1 MAFTVE
7 DFQDLLQLLEQRP
20 DWRAELRRHVLDG
33 ELLDLPAIV
42 AQLGVR
48 VDQLAERMDQLAER
62 MDHLAERM
70 DELAQAQKA
79 TEQRLDAL
87 IIQVAGLTAQMA
99 VLADRVGKMGDRVGS
114 LEGEMLELRYERHAA
129 AYFGRLARKLR
140 VMDWS
145 RLADM
150 LDDAVDAGHLAE
162 AERDAVMEADLVLS
176 GKRREDRA
184 DVYFVV
190 EVSVGIGLDDVSR
203 AAERARALTKTG
215 QTALP
220 VVAGHWI
227 NHEAETAARDMGVVQ
242 VLDGRAR
249 RPEA

>member
-7 DFQDLLQLLEQRP
+7 DFQDLLRLLEQRP

-33 ELLDLPAIV
+33 ELLELPAIV
-42 AQLGVR
+42 GQLGVGM
-48 VDQLAERMDQLAER
+48 DQLTDRMDQLAG
-62 MDHLAERM
+62 RM

-79 TEQRLDAL
+79 LTTQM
-87 IIQVAGLTAQMA
+87 AGLADQMA
-99 VLADRVGKMGDRVGS
+99 VMVDRVGKMGDRVGS
-114 LEGEMLELRYERHAA
+114 VEGELLELRYERHAA
-129 AYFGRLARKLR
+129 AYFSRLARKLR
-140 VMDWS
+140 VVDPS
-145 RLADM
+145 RVADM
-150 LDDAVDAGHLAE
+150 LDDAVDAGRLAE

-203 AAERARALTKTG
+203 AVERARALTKIG

-227 NHEAETAARDMGVVQ
+227 NHEAEAAARDLGVVQ
-242 VLDGRAR
+242 ILDGRAR